1 MQFSDVVFDGGEET
15 KYQCLCKLLQAHF
28 TPTPVIP
35 FITRSECY
43 DSFNYGFSF
52 NDEDREMLQ
61 SYEPVLK
68 KLSSHNRLL
77 WAKYLQK
84 NTLDTKSKKLKSL
97 IRGGI
102 PPEYRGIVW
111 YHVSGA
117 KELEDAN
124 PHLYEQLLSQPT
136 QDIHLQCI
144 KLDMSR
150 TYPNNP
156 FLSARQDK
164 LQEIL
169 EQYSK
174 YNPTIGYR
182 SGMSPP
188 ISNF

>member
-1 MQFSDVVFDGGEET
+1 MQFSDVVFTDGEET
-15 KYQCLCKLLQAHF
+15 KSPCLCKLLEARY
-28 TPTPVIP
+28 TPSPFIP

-43 DSFNYGFSF
+43 DSFNYGFSIH
-52 NDEDREMLQ
+52 DEDREMLE
-61 SYEPVLK
+61 SYEPVRK

-77 WAKYLQK
+77 WAKYLRK

-102 PPEYRGIVW
+102 PPEHRGIVW

-124 PHLYEQLLSQPT
+124 PNLYEQLLSQPT
-136 QDIHLQCI
+136 QDNHLQCI
-144 KLDMSR
+144 KLDMPR
-150 TYPNNP
+150 TYPNNL

-164 LQEIL
+164 LQEVL

-182 SGMSPP
+182 SGLSLP
-188 ISNF
+188 SF